1 MFMMSLR
8 SGGARANARPPVNYV
23 NGSDVLAGLE
33 LRRRAF
39 LRAYGAEVF
48 AGFERPLH
56 LVLLGEVTR
65 GAPAAETTTR
75 RIADRLDDRGLRPAE
90 RVASGDEPAGRGTA
104 SDFADG
110 AHSCSLK
117 CL

>member
-1 MFMMSLR
+1 MVER
-8 SGGARANARPPVNYV
+8 ARTRAPPVNCV

-33 LRRRAF
+33 LGGGALL
-39 LRAYGAEVF
+39 LRAGAEVF

-75 RIADRLDDRGLRPAE
+75 RIADRLDDRVLRPAA

-104 SDFADG
+104 SDLAR
-110 AHSCSLK
+110 AHSCSARS
-117 CL
+117 